1 MLMKKF
7 ALATSI
13 FAVGAIATLANA
25 ATTVTVNGST
35 TVLPAMQIVAE
46 NFMKANPDVQVTISG
61 TGSGNGIKA
70 LRDKM
75 TDIAMSSRDVEP
87 KEVADFKK
95 HGITAVR
102 FVVAHDAI
110 VPVVNPNNPVKALT
124 KEQLRDVFAGK
135 IRTWK
140 ELGGADKPIVVI
152 GRDSSSGTFESFQE
166 LVMGKK
172 TRVSPRALLQSSN
185 GGVVQAV
192 ATNPYAIGYVGIG
205 YLDKQT
211 HPLSIN
217 GVTASLATAKD
228 KTWPISRDLYLFT
241 SGQPTGGVK
250 KLIDYM
256 LTKEGQQ
263 GVVKAGYVPV
273 TE

>member
-13 FAVGAIATLANA
+13 FAVGAIATFANA

-124 KEQLRDVFAGK
+124 KDQLRDVFAGK

-140 ELGGADKPIVVI
+140 ELGGVDKPIVVI

-211 HPLSIN
+211 HPIAIN